1 MGAHDFVAKRAK
13 GAEGAEVKKEITPI
27 NTDKHTDNDD
37 DDVLLAL
44 KLECPT
50 VLKFLFQSKDNHFA

>member
-13 GAEGAEVKKEITPI
+13 GVKGAEGAEVKKEMTPK
-27 NTDKHTDNDD
+27 NTDKHTDDDD

-50 VLKFLFQSKDNHFA
+50 VLKFLF